1 MMTAWRT
8 LGALPLALCLVTG
21 DVYAA
26 GCLDSS
32 GTAAITA
39 CRSELRSTP
48 RDTSLRIALADALM
62 AGRRY
67 QEAVEV
73 LSIGVDLAPGNEQFK
88 ERLRL
93 AESYV
98 KERKWIQ
105 RRARSDAT
113 DQSNAQFRRN
123 VIRCTRL
130 KGESALS
137 ACEQALGE
145 KPQDSRLL
153 AARGDALFD
162 VGRYGEAVSSYR
174 QALDLEPGDA
184 SVTEQLNRAEARRR
198 KAVGDCRTL
207 ERSDGLEACNV
218 ALLEGA
224 GDEFI
229 VRVRQGEL
237 LLAEGREDEALQA
250 YRAAQKLDPRNSQVQ
265 LAIETLTTP
274 VASAKPTKVASA
286 KPTKPRSEAPR
297 PATEAMIEPAIA
309 DKPEQVVPP
318 PPPPLVEIPTPDSG
332 TGSAPA
338 STSVETR
345 ASPEIVESHPP
356 PEPESVEIAAA
367 PTTTDT
373 LPVTE
378 SDRATEQ
385 GPASTEIRAHTP
397 RYSNAP
403 LAPGITY

>member
-1 MMTAWRT
+1 
-8 LGALPLALCLVTG
+8 
-21 DVYAA
+21 
-26 GCLDSS
+26 
-32 GTAAITA
+32 
-39 CRSELRSTP
+39 
-48 RDTSLRIALADALM
+48 LRIALADALM

-73 LSIGVDLAPGNEQFK
+73 LSIGVDLAPGNAQFK
-88 ERLRL
+88 EQLKL
-93 AESYV
+93 AESFV
-98 KERKWIQ
+98 KEQKWIQ
-105 RRARSDAT
+105 RQSGQYEET
-113 DQSNAQFRRN
+113 SQSNAQFRRN

-145 KPQDSRLL
+145 KPEDTRLL

-162 VGRYGEAVSSYR
+162 VGRYGEAVFSYR
-174 QALDLEPGDA
+174 QALNLEPGDA
-184 SVTEQLNRAEARRR
+184 SVTEQLSRAEAQRR
-198 KAVGDCRTL
+198 KAVGDCRAL
-207 ERSDGLEACNV
+207 ERSDGLEACSV

-224 GDEFI
+224 GDEFT

-237 LLAEGREDEALQA
+237 LLDEGREDEALQA
-250 YRAAQKLDPRNSQVQ
+250 YRAAQKLEPRNAQVQ
-265 LAIETLTTP
+265 QAIETLTTP
-274 VASAKPTKVASA
+274 VASAKPA
-286 KPTKPRSEAPR
+286 KPRSKAHR
-297 PATEAMIEPAIA
+297 PAVEAKVEPMIE

-338 STSVETR
+338 STSVETQ
-345 ASPEIVESHPP
+345 ASPEIVESHPS

-367 PTTTDT
+367 PTTADT

-385 GPASTEIRAHTP
+385 GPALTEIRTHTP

-403 LAPGITY
+403 VAPGITY